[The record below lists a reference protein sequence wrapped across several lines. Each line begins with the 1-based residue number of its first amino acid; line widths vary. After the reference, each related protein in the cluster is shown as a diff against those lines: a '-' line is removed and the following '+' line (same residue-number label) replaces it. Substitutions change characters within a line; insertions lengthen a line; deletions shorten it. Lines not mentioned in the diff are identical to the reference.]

1 MASEYTAIA
10 IRWNAG
16 QHDIIGEIPMS
27 LDVDWPGL
35 EAAFPFYDV
44 SDDQGAYIDRVTVLP
59 VYRFREFVAAPSVL
73 DWLNGPALAAV
84 FIMIHAAEFD
94 SGMSD

>member
-1 MASEYTAIA
+1 MTRCLSGSRKCRAGIA
-10 IRWNAG
+10 PLSRNINPLGAVEVLGRMVEAG
-16 QHDIIGEIPMS
+16 E
-27 LDVDWPGL
+27 V
-35 EAAFPFYDV
+35 FDV
-44 SDDQGAYIDRVTVLP
+44 SDDQGAYLARIPVLP